1 MSWLE
6 ILAALTSAWAV
17 WLSTQRRPWCWPVG
31 LVSVGLYA
39 WVFADARLYSDMLL
53 QCVFAVAIV
62 YGWYRWLKHLGD
74 DGRVR
79 VAALPRRAAL
89 WHIALGA
96 IGALALGWFM
106 HRHTNAALPWLDA
119 ALAAFSLVAQWWQV
133 KRHVATWWLWIIVD
147 VIYVGEYVYKDLY
160 VTSVLYAG
168 FVLLAAAGLRNWQ
181 AAAATQRGDRI
192 VSGEG

>member
-1 MSWLE
+1 
-6 ILAALTSAWAV
+6 
-17 WLSTQRRPWCWPVG
+17 
-31 LVSVGLYA
+31 
-39 WVFADARLYSDMLL
+39 
-53 QCVFAVAIV
+53 
-62 YGWYRWLKHLGD
+62 
-74 DGRVR
+74 
-79 VAALPRRAAL
+79 
-89 WHIALGA
+89 
-96 IGALALGWFM
+96 
-106 HRHTNAALPWLDA
+106 LPWLDA